1 MLNWILKL
9 VNRTPA
15 STPAPGESWI
25 AGASNAAGVETRI
38 QRWEQRASEY
48 GLRLP

>member
-1 MLNWILKL
+1 MLNWILEL
-9 VNRTPA
+9 LTRTT
-15 STPAPGESWI
+15 STSPAPGESWI
-25 AGASNAAGVETRI
+25 AGASNPADVESRL